1 MLKTLSIAA
10 VFFTSLLLVLSP
22 AVAEDEGE
30 ADLKKMAGEWIPVLM
45 QLNGKKQPDK
55 VAKSIR
61 LTITG
66 DKYNTVVGEE
76 KDEGTLKVDATKTPR
91 EMDITPSVGPNRG
104 KLLPCIYELKG
115 NELKV
120 CYGLNGTERPAD
132 FKAGEDT
139 KGVVMLITYKRASKN
154 GRR

>member
-1 MLKTLSIAA
+1 MLNSLSPAIVYLA
-10 VFFTSLLLVLSP
+10 VFALVPSF
-22 AVAEDEGE
+22 AVAEDDSEK
-30 ADLKKMAGEWIPVLM
+30 DLQKMAGEWVPVLM
-45 QLNGKKQPDK
+45 KLNGKKQPDK

-61 LTITG
+61 LTIAG

-91 EMDITPSVGPNRG
+91 EMDITPSVGPNKG

-120 CYGLNGTERPAD
+120 CYGLNGSERAAD
-132 FKAGEDT
+132 FKAGEDGT
-139 KGVVMLITYKRASKN
+139 GVYMLITYKRAPK
-154 GRR
+154 GKP